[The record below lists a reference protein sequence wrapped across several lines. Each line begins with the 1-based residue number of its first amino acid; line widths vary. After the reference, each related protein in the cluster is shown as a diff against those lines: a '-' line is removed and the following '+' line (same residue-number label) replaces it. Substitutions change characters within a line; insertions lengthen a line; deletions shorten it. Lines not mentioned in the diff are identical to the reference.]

1 MSLLTVAPG
10 ERGADTLALDAY
22 APEGG
27 GLKQPEET
35 ASGPNGGSVE
45 TAGVVGR
52 PQLEAMIISQVE
64 QCYEAIRTKD
74 IARVTE
80 MYRPATR
87 SDQDQLNKLS
97 RILRTPEWKAVVSER
112 VDGAPQVGEEAAA
125 MEFSLKLSWKDPGGR
140 VLTSRPLFRAEFGR
154 HRSEWALSSCR
165 IVGSPEL

>member
-1 MSLLTVAPG
+1 MSLLTVVPG
-10 ERGADTLALDAY
+10 ERGADTLASEAY

-35 ASGPNGGSVE
+35 ASRPDGGSAE
-45 TAGVVGR
+45 TAAVGR
-52 PQLEAMIISQVE
+52 EQLEAMIISQVE

-125 MEFSLKLSWKDPGGR
+125 MEFSLKLSWKDPSGR